1 MKNKNRRIWPWWEDD
16 ELTFGHVE
24 PHNPMRH
31 SSKDIEYVV
40 GFMGV
45 TLHRKSWAEYLDW

>member
-45 TLHRKSWAEYLDW
+45 TLQRKSWAEYFDW